1 MCVCMCVC
9 VYVCSVCVVCVRVC
23 VCVCLCV
30 FDLYHPSHIYLFMAL
45 CKDEE
50 AQLPR
55 DGCMVSS
62 YKGASLSSICELTC
76 IVSQH
81 RAIELYDSLV
91 RMYTYST

>member
-1 MCVCMCVC
+1 MCVC
-9 VYVCSVCVVCVRVC
+9 VCV
-23 VCVCLCV
+23 CV
-30 FDLYHPSHIYLFMAL
+30 FDLYHPTNIYLFMAL

-81 RAIELYDSLV
+81 RARKLYVYVYIVENAYVARFLHAGTV
-91 RMYTYST
+91 WESTLAND